1 MRGQTMTAD
10 DFTFQRITKAD
21 GTEAIHV
28 GPTGAD
34 TELTPLDCGMWAE
47 HTLGIHQAEA
57 VIRRAASRGFPL
69 TPEDIISLGPPADG
83 ESQGFALSERAFGRA
98 VQWVNSNA
106 PAGYHLGMKAID
118 FWFMPMSWWD
128 DTGGDDLGD
137 GDSGLDGDWGL
148 ADLDDE
154 D

>member
-1 MRGQTMTAD
+1 MPAD
-10 DFTFQRITKAD
+10 DFTFQRITTPD
-21 GTEAIHV
+21 GTEAIEV
-28 GPTGAD
+28 RPTGAD
-34 TELTPLDCGMWAE
+34 ERLTPLDCGMWAE

-69 TPEDIISLGPPADG
+69 DAEDVISLGPPEEG
-83 ESQGFALSERAFGRA
+83 EPSGFALSERAFSRA
-98 VQWVNSNA
+98 VHWVNANA

-118 FWFMPMSWWD
+118 FWFMPASWWE
-128 DTGGDDLGD
+128 DTGGDDLAG

-154 D
+154 G